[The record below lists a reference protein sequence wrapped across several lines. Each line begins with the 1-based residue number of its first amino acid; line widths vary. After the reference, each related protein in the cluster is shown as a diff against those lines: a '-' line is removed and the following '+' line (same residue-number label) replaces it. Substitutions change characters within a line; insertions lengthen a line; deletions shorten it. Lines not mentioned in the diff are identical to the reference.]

1 MTDPITDTTMNR
13 GGGKTGAQVL
23 VEAVAAGG
31 VEVCFANPGT
41 TEMPL
46 VAALDAVPAVR
57 PVLGLFEGVCTGA
70 ADGYAR
76 IAGKPAMTLLHLGPG
91 FANGAANLHNARRAH
106 SPILNVVGDHA
117 SWHLPYDAPLTSD
130 IVSLAT
136 PVSGWVGTVGSADDM
151 SRTTAEALTAA
162 RTPPG
167 HGATLIVPVDFQQEA
182 VTETHA
188 GASPRPAPQPAPV
201 GADVVERL
209 AKRLSGG
216 SRTVFLLGAQALTE
230 PGQRAAERIAAVAG
244 ATLYSET
251 FPATA
256 ERGGG
261 LPGLD
266 RLPYFPETAIKA
278 LAGARTVVLAG
289 ALEPV
294 SYFGYEGIPSLLA
307 PPGSVEVLAA
317 PGDDVVQALE
327 DLADALGAP
336 VLTHG
341 RAAAPGGAHLPEGPL
356 TPGTVG
362 RIVTAL
368 LPEGAIVSVEG
379 GTCGYPF
386 FTASA
391 DALRHTALTNTG
403 GAIGQG
409 LPAALGAAIAA
420 PERQVI
426 ALQSDGSAQY
436 TIQALWT
443 MAREQTSVITLIASN
458 RKYSILQTELTRHGA
473 SLAGPASTAL
483 TSLDDPALNWMG
495 LAHGYGVP
503 AERAETGGELARA
516 LRRALAAGGPRLI
529 EMAL

>member
-1 MTDPITDTTMNR
+1 MTDPITDMTTHR
-13 GGGKTGAQVL
+13 GGDKTGAHVL
-23 VEAVAAGG
+23 VETAAAEG

-46 VAALDAVPAVR
+46 VTALDAVSAVR

-106 SPILNVVGDHA
+106 SPILNLIGDHA
-117 SWHLPYDAPLTSD
+117 SWHLAYDAPLTSD
-130 IVSLAT
+130 IVSLAR
-136 PVSGWVGTVGSADDM
+136 PVSGWVGTVVSADDM
-151 SRTTAEALTAA
+151 SRATAEALAAA

-167 HGATLIVPVDFQQEA
+167 CGATLIVPVDFQQQV
-182 VTETHA
+182 VTETPA
-188 GASPRPAPQPAPV
+188 DTSPRTAPAPAHV
-201 GADVVERL
+201 DADVVERL
-209 AKRLSGG
+209 AKRLRGG
-216 SRTVFLLGAQALTE
+216 SRAVLLLGAGALTE
-230 PGQRAAERIAAVAG
+230 RGQRAAERIAAVTG

-261 LPGLD
+261 LPDLD
-266 RLPYFPETAIKA
+266 RLPYFPEAAIKA
-278 LAGARTVVLAG
+278 LAGAGTVILAG

-317 PGDDVVQALE
+317 PGDNAVQALE

-336 VLTHG
+336 VVTHG
-341 RAAAPGGAHLPEGPL
+341 RAATPDGTHLPTGPL
-356 TPGTVG
+356 TPGLIG
-362 RIVTAL
+362 RIVSAL
-368 LPEGAIVSVEG
+368 LPEQAIVSVEG

-386 FTASA
+386 FTASVN
-391 DALRHTALTNTG
+391 ALRHTALTNTG

-420 PERQVI
+420 PERQVV

-443 MAREQTSVITLIASN
+443 MAREQTSVVTLIASN
-458 RKYSILQTELTRHGA
+458 RKYNILQTELTRHGA
-473 SLAGPASTAL
+473 SVAGPASTAL
-483 TSLDDPALNWMG
+483 TSLDDPALDWMG
-495 LAHGYGVP
+495 LARGYGVP
-503 AERAETGGELARA
+503 AGRAETGDELARA
-516 LRRALAAGGPRLI
+516 LRRALAEGGPRLI
-529 EMAL
+529 EMVL

>member
-1 MTDPITDTTMNR
+1 MTDPINDTTANR
-13 GGGKTGAQVL
+13 GGSRTGAHVL
-23 VEAVAAGG
+23 VETAAAGG

-46 VAALDAVPAVR
+46 VTALDAIPAIR
-57 PVLGLFEGVCTGA
+57 PVLGLFEGVCAGA

-117 SWHLPYDAPLTSD
+117 SWHLAYDAPLTSD
-130 IVSLAT
+130 IASLAR
-136 PVSGWVGTVGSADDM
+136 PVSGWVGTVGSADSM
-151 SRTTAEALTAA
+151 SRTTAEALAAA

-167 HGATLIVPVDFQQEA
+167 CGATLIVPVDHQQQT
-182 VTETHA
+182 VTHTIVGTPPPPE
-188 GASPRPAPQPAPV
+188 PARV
-201 GADVVERL
+201 DADVVERL
-209 AKRLSGG
+209 AKRLRRG
-216 SRTVFLLGAQALTE
+216 SQAVFLLGAEALTE
-230 PGQRAAERIAAVAG
+230 RGQRAAARIAAVTG

-251 FPATA
+251 FPAFA

-261 LPGLD
+261 LPDLD
-266 RLPYFPETAIKA
+266 RLPYFPESAIKA
-278 LAGARTVVLAG
+278 LADARTVVLVG
-289 ALEPV
+289 APEPV

-317 PGDDVVQALE
+317 PGANAVQALE
-327 DLADALGAP
+327 DLADALAAP
-336 VLTHG
+336 VLAQA
-341 RAAAPGGAHLPEGPL
+341 RAATPEGTDLPEGPL
-356 TPGTVG
+356 TPGLIG
-362 RIVTAL
+362 HIVSAV

-386 FTASA
+386 FTASVN
-391 DALRHTALTNTG
+391 ALRHTTLTNTG

-420 PERQVI
+420 PERHVV

-443 MAREQTSVITLIASN
+443 MAREQTSVVTLIASN
-458 RKYSILQTELTRHGA
+458 RRYSILQTELNRHGA
-473 SLAGPASTAL
+473 SVSGPASAAL

-503 AERAETGGELARA
+503 AERAETGAELAHS

-529 EMAL
+529 EMVL